1 MNTTEP
7 PKLSTSSFYPKPEP
21 TFKQTFSTPGS
32 TFGIALICIILLY
45 MSWRYQ
51 TASYKKAYEIDENL
65 NVWETRNK
73 LLDLQRQ
80 QETNLREM
88 QNYYYYN
95 NLHPQTKMHQILK
108 QNNPEQLASFVDE
121 TIAERIAR
129 PKYII

>member
-1 MNTTEP
+1 MNNTP
-7 PKLSTSSFYPKPEP
+7 PKLSNTSFYPKPEP

-32 TFGIALICIILLY
+32 TFGIALIAVIILY

-51 TASYKKAYEIDENL
+51 TTLYKKTYQINEDL

-95 NLHPQTKMHQILK
+95 NLHPQHKLQHILK
-108 QNNPEQLASFVDE
+108 QNNPDELASFVDE